1 MRTIF
6 VRGVSLLL
14 AIGFLMVAAV
24 VEAGCTSQSIYD
36 PRTGRMTICTTCYDA
51 NGNPISTICT

>member
-1 MRTIF
+1 MRTK
-6 VRGVSLLL
+6 VVYL
-14 AIGFLMVAAV
+14 AFLVGFLALAGV
-24 VEAGCTSQSIYD
+24 VEAACTSQSIYD